1 MRHVRYLTPIAVAVV
16 SICTVG
22 CAHGGSLE
30 SDEFAPIAIQ
40 VGREEIHVLPSDDS
54 VTVVIN
60 VQDDAA
66 QPQVFYATYEG
77 GLKYPATDARGVA
90 PGTVAS
96 KKIPW
101 HPQGLVI
108 GPSRLIQVN
117 RGDIVVVRY
126 PTDYLPGGWLR
137 R

>member
-66 QPQVFYATYEG
+66 QPQVC
-77 GLKYPATDARGVA
+77 L
-90 PGTVAS
+90 
-96 KKIPW
+96 
-101 HPQGLVI
+101 
-108 GPSRLIQVN
+108 SRQPTSHRSIQTEL
-117 RGDIVVVRY
+117 Y
-126 PTDYLPGGWLR
+126 S
-137 R
+137 